1 MKNADIQGLSM
12 DDLVEKLYESEEK
25 LLKLKLSHAVSEIEN
40 PMQIRNTR
48 RLIARLKTEIRKR
61 ELAEN

>member
-1 MKNADIQGLSM
+1 MKNADIRGLSM
-12 DDLVEKLYESEEK
+12 DDLQEKLYELEEK
-25 LLKLKLSHAVSEIEN
+25 LLKLKLNHAVSEIEN

-48 RLIARLKTEIRKR
+48 RLIARVKTEIRKR

>member
-1 MKNADIQGLSM
+1 MKNADIHGLSM
-12 DDLVEKLYESEEK
+12 DDLQEKLYELEEK
-25 LLKLKLSHAVSEIEN
+25 LLKLKLNHAVSEIEN

-48 RLIARLKTEIRKR
+48 RLIARVKTEIRKR